1 MDDIDAMRKEVHVYI
16 DNASAMDVLLL
27 HRYALKLETKST
39 YEPKF
44 KPTRAPRIPIIK
56 DWWNA
61 LSEQQVVAI
70 NKAIMELDK
79 EKGINDLKV
88 KKQHPTWFQ

>member
-16 DNASAMDVLLL
+16 DNASDMDVMLL
-27 HRYALKLETKST
+27 HRYALKLETKSS
-39 YEPKF
+39 YEPRF
-44 KPTRAPRIPIIK
+44 KPTRTPRIPIIK

-61 LSEQQVVAI
+61 LPVQQVVAI
-70 NKAIMELDK
+70 NEAIMELDK
-79 EKGINDLKV
+79 GKCINDSKV